1 MYPPNIADVRIR
13 RRESHFSQK
22 FCKNSKILASKILL
36 KGDSVGYTVK
46 CMEKD
51 FTISN
56 YPLEQTEFLYDSK
69 QGMDLKSDC
78 DSRKWTVLI
87 QRGQQTCIC
96 KQATGSSLRQS

>member
-1 MYPPNIADVRIR
+1 MYPPNITDVRIR
-13 RRESHFSQK
+13 KRESHLSRKFS
-22 FCKNSKILASKILL
+22 KNSKILESTIPL
-36 KGDSVGYTVK
+36 KGESVGYTVK

-78 DSRKWTVLI
+78 ENLLI
-87 QRGQQTCIC
+87 VT
-96 KQATGSSLRQS
+96 LP